1 MDSVSSRQF
10 REFRDRGKSL
20 ALYYYYI
27 IFSYYTIQ
35 IYLIYLMC
43 YLL

>member
-20 ALYYYYI
+20 ALDI
-27 IFSYYTIQ
+27 DR
-35 IYLIYLMC
+35 
-43 YLL
+43 LLVNNVKILCVCRPA